1 MKQHFQIDNFK
12 DLTFAQS
19 QGLKVNAAFSIKNE
33 DIWNY
38 VYTHS
43 LRTV

>member
-33 DIWNY
+33 DI
-38 VYTHS
+38 
-43 LRTV
+43 